1 MPMYKLGPFDPL
13 QYVLTVSFLIS
24 FLALLKI
31 FLVEYIKEREIEKK
45 QEQKKKE
52 DCISVEAG
60 RVGNLP
66 TLMGFN

>member
-1 MPMYKLGPFDPL
+1 MYKLGPFDPL

-31 FLVEYIKEREIEKK
+31 FLVEYIKIKEIEKK

-52 DCISVEAG
+52 QIENYFEKTA
-60 RVGNLP
+60 
-66 TLMGFN
+66 